1 MALTPLAPRLRGF
14 RVVLAST
21 SPRRKEILALAGV
34 EFEVIPSAFEE
45 ALPAGATPRA
55 EDHARDMAT
64 GKALEVATRADEA
77 DARSPRLIIGAD
89 TVVEVDGL
97 ILGKPSDREDAERML
112 RRLSGRRH
120 RVVTGIAVVI
130 AGGVGSDPEVLCS
143 FHEETR
149 VTFSELSDAMVRAY
163 VDTGEPADKAGA
175 YGIQA
180 RGAMLVERV
189 DGDALNAAGFPLNR
203 FCREVARALPD
214 RK

>member
-14 RVVLAST
+14 RVVMASA

-34 EFEVIPSAFEE
+34 AFDVIPSAFEE
-45 ALPAGATPRA
+45 TPPAGATPRA
-55 EDHARDMAT
+55 EDHARDMAA

-77 DARSPRLIIGAD
+77 SENPRLIIGAD

-97 ILGKPSDREDAERML
+97 ILGKPVDKEDAKLML

-120 RVVTGIAVVI
+120 RVITGVAVVI
-130 AGGVGSDPEVLCS
+130 ARGGRDPEVLCE

-149 VTFSELSDAMVRAY
+149 VTLSELSEALVREY
-163 VDTGEPADKAGA
+163 VDSGEPADKAGA

-180 RGAMLVERV
+180 RGAMLVEHV
-189 DGDALNAAGFPLNR
+189 DGDVLNAAGFPLNR
-203 FCREVARALPD
+203 FLREVARALPD